1 MRRSPAS
8 ALGGAENRAS
18 VAGYD
23 KPGEYSA
30 GPDPQVLGEI
40 AKNSRD
46 AFRLVR
52 TAGDAFELQLVMP
65 DGRGQLRPRQRFA
78 FGAKHATKILNLLD
92 ALLPPGAG
100 RETAK

>member
-1 MRRSPAS
+1 MRKSPAS
-8 ALGGAENRAS
+8 TLGGAENRAS
-18 VAGYD
+18 VVGDD
-23 KPGEYSA
+23 KPLGYSA
-30 GPDPQVLGEI
+30 GPGSQVLGEV

-52 TAGDAFELQLVMP
+52 TAADVFELQLVRP

-78 FGAKHATKILNLLD
+78 FGAKHAPKLQTLFD

-100 RETAK
+100 RERNT